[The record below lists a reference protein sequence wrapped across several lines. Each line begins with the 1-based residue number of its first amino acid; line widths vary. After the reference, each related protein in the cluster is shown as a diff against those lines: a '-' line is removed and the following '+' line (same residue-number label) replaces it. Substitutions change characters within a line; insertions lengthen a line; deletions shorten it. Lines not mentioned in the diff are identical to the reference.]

1 MMDTIFIDLLFKME
15 TTKTQQKRLRVDDNQ
30 LTKLADNDNKSKKNK
45 MENNLLSILKK
56 LHDSKDDSDEKYEK
70 IFLCLYNDTLYI
82 MLVNGNKFAI
92 MSTVN
97 MTDFKYHCKNKTT
110 NDIVRF
116 YVIKD
121 TFIVLAKSTEIT
133 LDISDGKQLGVTDR
147 NCNCRCNDVA
157 INMIIVSDY
166 IITNPKVTDDKT
178 QKIYLATQAIFYNI
192 CMKIFETDK
201 DFDNQ
206 DNIPLSS
213 IMKYIE
219 KINFKISIKIPEFKT
234 DIETET
240 YIKTMGFNKKV
251 DDIQTIQLDGDKII
265 KCIHIDTIDFKL
277 FDMDN
282 HDTNYD
288 KMIEIVANMIKTV
301 ADITRNINNIYIFG
315 ACKSKNLEEFL
326 IYQQIDKCYFVMNMM
341 VYNFIKKQYEMLT
354 YDYLFEKTTKLN
366 DYPVIFGSE
375 EFGEDHFSF
384 KLSDT
389 EVTVGGDVITCIHTK
404 NNLFIL

>member
-82 MLVNGNKFAI
+82 MLVN
-92 MSTVN
+92 
-97 MTDFKYHCKNKTT
+97 CKNKTT

-166 IITNPKVTDDKT
+166 IITNPK
-178 QKIYLATQAIFYNI
+178 
-192 CMKIFETDK
+192 

-240 YIKTMGFNKKV
+240 YIK
-251 DDIQTIQLDGDKII
+251 TIQLDGDKII

-288 KMIEIVANMIKTV
+288 KMIEIVANMIKTIV
-301 ADITRNINNIYIFG
+301 DIMLILLEILIIFIFL
-315 ACKSKNLEEFL
+315 AHVNLK
-326 IYQQIDKCYFVMNMM
+326 I
-341 VYNFIKKQYEMLT
+341 
-354 YDYLFEKTTKLN
+354 
-366 DYPVIFGSE
+366 
-375 EFGEDHFSF
+375 
-384 KLSDT
+384 
-389 EVTVGGDVITCIHTK
+389 
-404 NNLFIL
+404 